1 MRNFV
6 QNQRVE
12 PGRGKMAAE
21 DLRLPALLG
30 FWGDEH
36 TLKEKE
42 KLARTFLL
50 PLRVKQV

>member
-1 MRNFV
+1 MSRT
-6 QNQRVE
+6 RVE

-36 TLKEKE
+36 TLKRERK
-42 KLARTFLL
+42 ASQDFPVT
-50 PLRVKQV
+50 LRVKQAR